1 MKIDLKDKT
10 QLIWLV
16 LIALTLAFIFGQSML
31 PASRSMQTSDG
42 VADTVENILIPDSA
56 DGSDAEDGGAHRP
69 VIDFFIK
76 YLRKIAHFVEHGI
89 LGLEIFFLLLAI
101 ERRSGRERGITPLSV
116 TTVLFS
122 LNVGLLVGFLDETI
136 QIFSGRMYSIVD
148 VWLDFAGY
156 ATFTAVLTLIYVIA
170 HLVKKSKTE

>member
-1 MKIDLKDKT
+1 MKINFKDRT

-42 VADTVENILIPDSA
+42 VADTVEHILTPDSA
-56 DGSDAEDGGAHRP
+56 DGSDTEDGGAHRP

-76 YLRKIAHFVEHGI
+76 YLRKIAHFVEHGV
-89 LGLEIFFLLLAI
+89 LGLEMFFLLLTLEKRA
-101 ERRSGRERGITPLSV
+101 GREHGIMPLGV
-116 TTVLFS
+116 TTLLFS
-122 LNVGLLVGFLDETI
+122 LNLGLIVGFLDETI

-156 ATFTAVLTLIYVIA
+156 AAFTAVLTLVYVIA
-170 HLVKKSKTE
+170 RLIKKTKTE